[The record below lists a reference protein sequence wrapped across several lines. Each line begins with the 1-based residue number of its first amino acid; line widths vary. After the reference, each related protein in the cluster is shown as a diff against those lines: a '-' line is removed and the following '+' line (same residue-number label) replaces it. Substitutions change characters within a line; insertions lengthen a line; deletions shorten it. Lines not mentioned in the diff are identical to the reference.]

1 MTSVISDLVLILS
14 DSVALTIL
22 AKATVILLLG
32 LVAGALSVRAQAS
45 WRHLVFATTFAA
57 LLALPMVVM
66 IMPDLPVEVT
76 ASAPVAESATA
87 AAARVASLTAIEPAV
102 TITTAKPAAIAET
115 SAMPSTTTLLLVAWI
130 AGGLFL
136 SLSLV
141 VDLMRVRHFRRHGL
155 PSERLRGLVERLTI
169 EARLKP
175 VDVLLH
181 EKLQAP
187 VTFGFFNPTVM
198 LPADAEN
205 WNEADLNRALVHELE
220 HIRRGDW
227 ATQMAARIACAFY
240 WFHPLVWMAWRKL
253 SFEAERACDDAVVRT
268 AGNADYAQQLV
279 SLSRQLSTARTQ
291 PMLGMAKRS
300 DLARRV
306 SSLLDGT
313 RSRGRAGLAA
323 AAFSMLVGLFVLIP
337 IGSLRAVAQVQPQPE
352 VAQDR
357 NPQPAVKA
365 TPPQK
370 AVKPE
375 DDDDDGDGDGDG
387 DGDDIGGRNRLD
399 IALFKAAQRNS
410 AETARMLLDEGANV
424 NAELSGDGTPL
435 IAAARGGSVDMIR
448 LLLDRGA
455 KPNLGIGGD
464 GNPLLNAARKGHLQA
479 VILLLERGADINAGV
494 EGDGNALIM
503 AAGSG
508 HSEIVKLLLDRGA
521 DIHKVV
527 AGDEN
532 AIIKACEQGRLEMV
546 KLLVSRGA
554 DVNSSVR
561 VQEGREDKLVEEY
574 RTPLSMARRGGHGA
588 IVEYLL
594 SVGARQ

>member
-1 MTSVISDLVLILS
+1 MIMTSVISDLVLILS

-22 AKATVILLLG
+22 AKATVILVFG
-32 LVAGALSVRAQAS
+32 LFAGALSVRAQAS

-66 IMPDLPVEVT
+66 TIPDLPVEVA
-76 ASAPVAESATA
+76 ASAPAIESAPA
-87 AAARVASLTAIEPAV
+87 AALVSSATVTEPAV
-102 TITTAKPAAIAET
+102 TITAAKPAAIAEPW
-115 SAMPSTTTLLLVAWI
+115 AMPSAATLLLVAWI
-130 AGGLFL
+130 AGALFL
-136 SLSLV
+136 SLSLLI
-141 VDLMRVRHFRRHGL
+141 DLMRVRHFRRHGL
-155 PSERLRGLVERLTI
+155 PSKRLRGLVERLTI

-227 ATQMAARIACAFY
+227 ATQMAARVACAFY

-306 SSLLDGT
+306 TSLLDGT
-313 RSRGRAGLAA
+313 RSRERAGLAA
-323 AAFSMLVGLFVLIP
+323 AAFSVFVGLFVLIS
-337 IGSLRAVAQVQPQPE
+337 IGPLRAVAQVQPQPE
-352 VAQDR
+352 AKQQDR
-357 NPQPAVKA
+357 TQQPAVKA
-365 TPPQK
+365 TPPAK
-370 AVKPE
+370 AVLP
-375 DDDDDGDGDGDG
+375 DDDDD
-387 DGDDIGGRNRLD
+387 DDDDVRGVNKLD
-399 IALFKAAQRNS
+399 SQLFKAAERK
-410 AETARMLLDEGANV
+410 APERVKTLLDEGADV
-424 NAELSGDGTPL
+424 NAIIPGDGTPL
-435 IAAARGGSVDMIR
+435 IAAAREGDSDVVK

-455 KPNLGIGGD
+455 KPNIGVSGD
-464 GNPLLNAARKGHLQA
+464 GNALLNAAREGHRDI
-479 VILLLERGADINAGV
+479 VNLLLDRGADINAGV

-508 HSEIVKLLLDRGA
+508 HGEVVKLLLDRGA

-532 AIIKACEQGRLEMV
+532 PIIKACEQGRLDMV

-561 VQEGREDKLVEEY
+561 VEEGRGGKLQEEY
-574 RTPLSMARRGGHGA
+574 RTPLSMARRGGHAA

>member
-66 IMPDLPVEVT
+66 TIPDLPVEVAASSPAVGSAPFT
-76 ASAPVAESATA
+76 AALASAPVTDPSVNSAAVRT
-87 AAARVASLTAIEPAV
+87 VADQ
-102 TITTAKPAAIAET
+102 TTWT
-115 SAMPSTTTLLLVAWI
+115 MPSAATLLLITWI
-130 AGGLFL
+130 AGAFFL

-141 VDLMRVRHFRRHGL
+141 VDLIRVRHFRRHGL
-155 PSERLRGLVERLTI
+155 PSDHLRGLAERLTI
-169 EARLKP
+169 EARMKP

-181 EKLQAP
+181 EKVQAP
-187 VTFGFFNPTVM
+187 VTFGFLDPAVM
-198 LPADAEN
+198 LPADAEQ
-205 WNEADLNRALVHELE
+205 WNEADLRRALVHELE

-227 ATQMAARIACAFY
+227 ITQIAARIACSLY

-253 SFEAERACDDAVVRT
+253 CFEAERACDDAVVRT
-268 AGNADYAQQLV
+268 AESADYAQQLV
-279 SLSRQLSTARTQ
+279 SLSRQLTAARTQ

-300 DLARRV
+300 DLARRIT
-306 SSLLDGT
+306 SLLDGT

-323 AAFSMLVGLFVLIP
+323 AAFSVFVGLFVLIP
-337 IGSLRAVAQVQPQPE
+337 IGSLRVIAQVQPPPE
-352 VAQDR
+352 VKQERTAQ
-357 NPQPAVKA
+357 PVVEP
-365 TPPQK
+365 TPP
-370 AVKPE
+370 ARTVRRDDDE
-375 DDDDDGDGDGDG
+375 DDDDT
-387 DGDDIGGRNRLD
+387 DDRRGVKRQD
-399 IALFKAAQRNS
+399 SALLKAAERRSPEQVK
-410 AETARMLLDEGANV
+410 TLIDEGADVNV
-424 NAELSGDGTPL
+424 VIPGDGTPL
-435 IAAARGGSVDMIR
+435 IAAAREGDFEMVK

-455 KPNLGIGGD
+455 KPNIGVGGD
-464 GNPLLNAARKGHLQA
+464 GNPLLNAAREGHRDI
-479 VILLLERGADINAGV
+479 VDLLLDRGADINAGV

-508 HSEIVKLLLDRGA
+508 HAEIVLLLLDRGA

-546 KLLVSRGA
+546 KLLVSKGA

-561 VQEGREDKLVEEY
+561 VDEIRGNKIVEEY
-574 RTPLSMARRGGHGA
+574 RTPLSMARRGGHTA
-588 IVEYLL
+588 VVEYLL

>member
-1 MTSVISDLVLILS
+1 MTSFISDLVLILS

-32 LVAGALSVRAQAS
+32 LFAGALSVRAQAS

-66 IMPDLPVEVT
+66 TIPDLPVAVA
-76 ASAPVAESATA
+76 ASAPVDESAASTA
-87 AAARVASLTAIEPAV
+87 ALVTSSSVTEPAV
-102 TITTAKPAAIAET
+102 TNTTPKPAAAAET
-115 SAMPSTTTLLLVAWI
+115 WSMPSTTTLLLVAWI
-130 AGGLFL
+130 AGALFL
-136 SLSLV
+136 SLSLLI
-141 VDLMRVRHFRRHGL
+141 DLMRIRHFRQHGL
-155 PSERLRGLVERLTI
+155 PSERLRGMVDRLTI

-181 EKLQAP
+181 EKLRAP

-205 WNEADLNRALVHELE
+205 WNEADLTRALVHELE

-306 SSLLDGT
+306 TSLLDGT
-313 RSRGRAGLAA
+313 RRRERAGLAA
-323 AAFSMLVGLFVLIP
+323 AAFSVFIGLFVLIS
-337 IGSLRAVAQVQPQPE
+337 IGPLRAVAQVQPQPE
-352 VAQDR
+352 VKQDR
-357 NPQPAVKA
+357 AQQPVVKA

-370 AVKPE
+370 AVQPT
-375 DDDDDGDGDGDG
+375 DDDDD
-387 DGDDIGGRNRLD
+387 DDDDDARGVNKLD
-399 IALFKAAQRNS
+399 SQLFKAAERK
-410 AETARMLLDEGANV
+410 APERVKTLLDEGADV
-424 NAELSGDGTPL
+424 NAIIPGDGTPL
-435 IAAARGGSVDMIR
+435 IAAAREGDSDVVK

-455 KPNLGIGGD
+455 KPNIGVSGD
-464 GNPLLNAARKGHLQA
+464 GNALLNAAREGHRDI
-479 VILLLERGADINAGV
+479 VNLLLDRGADINAGV

-508 HSEIVKLLLDRGA
+508 HGEVVKLLLDRGA

-532 AIIKACEQGRLEMV
+532 PIIKACEQGRLDMV

-561 VQEGREDKLVEEY
+561 VEEGRGGKLQEEY
-574 RTPLSMARRGGHGA
+574 RTPLSMARRGGHAA